1 VTIAQRV
8 RSMVTV
14 HLVVTSVHA
23 MTARL
28 AKTVAHAAT
37 SVTAHL
43 AEILVQ
49 TAQPVRSALSV
60 MAAAQTA

>member
-1 VTIAQRV
+1 VTIVV
-8 RSMVTV
+8 R
-14 HLVVTSVHA
+14 VVTSVHA
-23 MTARL
+23 MSVRL

-49 TAQPVRSALSV
+49 TARPVSSVPSV